1 MHNYETII
9 KTLEY
14 TDRAINR
21 RRWWRFIENWKL
33 LLLQLECGQKISI
46 HIILSEF
53 CLTQRMNPV
62 DDFFE
67 TLVYGSFTERKEQII
82 APRDRFEYVDDSQ
95 SSDYIK
101 ENHIIQWK
109 ENQ

>member
-1 MHNYETII
+1 MHDYETII

-14 TDRAINR
+14 TDKAINR

-46 HIILSEF
+46 HIFLSELF
-53 CLTQRMNPV
+53 LGPRMDPV
-62 DDFFE
+62 EDFFE
-67 TLVYGSFTERKEQII
+67 TLAHGSFTEKKEQII

-101 ENHIIQWK
+101 GSHIIQWK